1 MGLLPRRAAAPV
13 PQAPGPAAPKAR
25 GPEMSERQIRLTWQI
40 AGLLM
45 DYPSESTLSML
56 DQFTETTLALGEP
69 AGTALRAACEHL
81 RATEPI
87 ELAKGYVETFDLK
100 RRHCLHLTYFAYGD
114 TRKRGMA
121 LLRFKHAYREA
132 GAELADIELPDYL
145 PVVLEFAAT
154 LDPVMGRRLL
164 VEYHPV
170 LELLRQGLHDAGSG
184 YAPIFDALLA
194 TLPEMSVA
202 DRRRVAELAAQGPPS
217 EEVGLDTF
225 ALDPALADYSGA
237 ADMGGRR

>member
-1 MGLLPRRAAAPV
+1 MGLLTRRAGTPG
-13 PQAPGPAAPKAR
+13 PQAPDPTVPEAR
-25 GPEMSERQIRLTWQI
+25 GPQMSERQIRLTWQI

-45 DYPSESTLSML
+45 DYPTESTLAML
-56 DQFTETTLALGEP
+56 DQLIETTLALGEP
-69 AGTALRAACEHL
+69 AGAALRAACAHL
-81 RATEPI
+81 GATDPM

-154 LDPVMGRRLL
+154 LDPVQGRRLL

-184 YAPIFDALLA
+184 YASIFDALVA
-194 TLPEMSVA
+194 TLPEMSAA

-225 ALDPALADYSGA
+225 ALDPALSDYSGA
-237 ADMGGRR
+237 EDMGGRR